1 MFFGIITFAPDIRIF
16 SCLFVKFVLYMGR
29 FLGEG
34 TCFLF
39 AFSRLRPGKNSLFYK
54 NSNLK

>member
-1 MFFGIITFAPDIRIF
+1 
-16 SCLFVKFVLYMGR
+16 MGR

-39 AFSRLRPGKNSLFYK
+39 DSEPIDCYTAGFFAVQFGIIVVQVGIVVV
-54 NSNLK
+54 

>member
-1 MFFGIITFAPDIRIF
+1 MDIRIF

-39 AFSRLRPGKNSLFYK
+39 DSEPIDCYTAGFFAVQFGIIVVQVGIVVV
-54 NSNLK
+54 